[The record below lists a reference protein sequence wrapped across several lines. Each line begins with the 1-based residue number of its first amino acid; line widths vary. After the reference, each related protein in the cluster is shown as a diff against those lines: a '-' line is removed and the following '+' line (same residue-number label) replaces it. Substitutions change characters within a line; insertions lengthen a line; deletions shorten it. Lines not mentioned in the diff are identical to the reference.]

1 MDLLDILGV
10 VRKRWKVALLATIG
24 GFALLIAA
32 SGAVQPDWDATAIV
46 WVEPP
51 SSETTLTDIGE
62 LVTEEFNPLT
72 GVDAA
77 ANAVPLLAVVATSQE
92 TRTTF
97 ARDGLSTAYEIAYI
111 QRQPYMTITVTDGD
125 PDLVVATVDAVIDFL
140 QLNVTE
146 IQDEANISETSRAK
160 IRVIAETEIA
170 ANNTSER
177 RAQGVL
183 FVLTIIGAV
192 GAATLTDLYFRRRD
206 DAAYLAKYGPDGAP
220 GDQPSA
226 SSGAN
231 SDDGGDDADD
241 DGDSDEPPAKKPNR
255 WQRGTESS

>member
-1 MDLLDILGV
+1 MDLLDILRV
-10 VRKRWKVALLATIG
+10 VRKRWKVALLATVG
-24 GFALLIAA
+24 GFALLVLA
-32 SGAVQPDWDATAIV
+32 SGAVEPDWDATAIV

-72 GVDAA
+72 GIDAA

-97 ARDGLSTAYEIAYI
+97 ATENLSTAYEIAYI

-140 QLNVTE
+140 QLRVTE
-146 IQDEANISETSRAK
+146 IQDEANISESSRAK

-177 RAQGVL
+177 RAQGIL
-183 FVLTIIGAV
+183 FVLTMIGAV
-192 GAATLTDLYFRRRD
+192 GAATLTDLFFRRRD
-206 DAAYLAKYGPDGAP
+206 EAAHLARFGPDGA
-220 GDQPSA
+220 A
-226 SSGAN
+226 SLDDAPTAPAN
-231 SDDGGDDADD
+231 SP
-241 DGDSDEPPAKKPNR
+241 DSDNVETKTDKTDKTDKPNR
-255 WQRGTESS
+255 WQRGSGSS